1 MEAIKKILRDLAIS
15 GVAAATIPVSVFLGV
30 KMMKLQNV
38 AKTTMKLGQRAAAPV
53 LAGAQGISG
62 RIADAGARGGFIKR
76 TFARAATG
84 AFFPGGRA
92 RMERVGADWGK
103 ARSERGVPR
112 DRYRP
117 GGFGAR
123 TTPEALE
130 KADAGALAAL
140 VARADGGDAR
150 SQGAVD
156 DLRRMYQ
163 RTPNMRLST
172 AQYNALFGGSGLG
185 NIDPLTGAPAGGP
198 PIPRAPAPR
207 ESGARLGDWWR
218 EHPTLTPGRRTDDQ
232 RWGRAVLGWAGDW
245 RTWSGSLFR
254 GSTRVNPSTGATER
268 VWPRYRP

>member
-1 MEAIKKILRDLAIS
+1 MEVIKKILRDLAIS
-15 GVAAATIPVSVFLGV
+15 GVAAGTIPVAVFLGV

-53 LAGAQGISG
+53 LAGAQGLSG

-76 TFARAATG
+76 TAARLATG
-84 AFFPGGRA
+84 AVFVGGRA
-92 RMERVGADWGK
+92 RMERVGADWNK
-103 ARSERGVPR
+103 ARGERGVPR

-117 GGFGAR
+117 GGLGTR

-130 KADAGALAAL
+130 KTDAATLAAL
-140 VARADGGDAR
+140 VSRADGGDAR

-163 RTPNMRLST
+163 RTPGMRLST

-185 NIDPLTGAPAGGP
+185 DIDPLTGAPVGGP
-198 PIPRAPAPR
+198 PIPRAEAPR
-207 ESGARLGDWWR
+207 QGGLRLGEWWR
-218 EHPTLTPGRRTDDQ
+218 EHPTLTPGRRTDAQ
-232 RWGRAVLGWAGDW
+232 RWGRAVLGWGRDVGVWAASPF
-245 RTWSGSLFR
+245 RT
-254 GSTRVNPSTGATER
+254 STRTNPSTGAPET